1 MGDAVVAETNNDRA
15 DDVEW
20 DPKNKSVPIGWK
32 IGKNKSTQQRVIQ
45 SSEGFFFDSRV
56 KALQFMLN
64 SSYHESLVNLMRYYL
79 GEEGWIQDKSC
90 PKKWKTRRLQG
101 GSVDWEFLSP
111 TMEVVSGMEDM
122 LGIMRSQ
129 NFDKKEIQRIEDKI
143 TANNVHIGSRGD
155 NLSSP
160 TKIIP
165 TSVGKIT
172 LTSIDKLQDK
182 PDKKD
187 TELDENI
194 KKEKISVE
202 SNRGNIT
209 LTTIEKLKA
218 RSDRNYSE
226 LKTK

>member
-79 GEEGWIQDKSC
+79 GEEGW
-90 PKKWKTRRLQG
+90 
-101 GSVDWEFLSP
+101 
-111 TMEVVSGMEDM
+111 M
-122 LGIMRSQ
+122 
-129 NFDKKEIQRIEDKI
+129 
-143 TANNVHIGSRGD
+143 
-155 NLSSP
+155 
-160 TKIIP
+160 
-165 TSVGKIT
+165 
-172 LTSIDKLQDK
+172 QDK

-209 LTTIEKLKA
+209 LTT
-218 RSDRNYSE
+218 
-226 LKTK
+226 